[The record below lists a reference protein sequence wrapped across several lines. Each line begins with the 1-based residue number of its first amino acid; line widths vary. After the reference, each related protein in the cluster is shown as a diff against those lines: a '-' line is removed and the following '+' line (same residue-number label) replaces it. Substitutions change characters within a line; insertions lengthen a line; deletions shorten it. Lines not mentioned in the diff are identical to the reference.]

1 MAFNKD
7 ASVGMETHD
16 SIPQNPP
23 VTNSDLPGLEG
34 LERLVVPSDIS
45 TKSFIPFGIDGVLAV
60 ISPNGDVLR
69 MTKYIPGSSPR
80 VICLDAPGSSWDH
93 RGLYNLGAK
102 LEWQV
107 RRRSCGLGIR
117 LMAASEIEDP
127 NLEWI
132 NGRWPCIRYGVDGT
146 LVSILFTLNAGV
158 LSQQLII
165 ENPSSE
171 DKVVRFALET
181 GDATIRTLHVA
192 QSQWTPS
199 NSLHVLEPL
208 NARGCYRIAE
218 DTHENLQQDHHPATD
233 AVKGE
238 ARIAIFH
245 NGELFKLGDYAPVPI
260 RDDDERDGD
269 VQSKSDHTVP
279 SAPSGTLQVASKGIH
294 KLVLQCELQSH
305 NGEDSWNP
313 KYLNSESFLK
323 SEMSKSWSFKEHH
336 ELNPIFRRYLEHIL
350 CLCLVNV
357 PPEQGEECRVPF
369 INDVTLESKSTPL
382 SDL

>member
-1 MAFNKD
+1 M
-7 ASVGMETHD
+7 
-16 SIPQNPP
+16 
-23 VTNSDLPGLEG
+23 TNSHLPGLEG
-34 LERLVVPSDIS
+34 LERLVVPSDKE

-60 ISPNGDVLR
+60 ISPYGDVLR

-93 RGLYNLGAK
+93 RYLSNLGAEM
-102 LEWQV
+102 EWQV
-107 RRRSCGLGIR
+107 RQRNCGLGIR
-117 LMAASEIEDP
+117 LMAASEVQDP
-127 NLEWI
+127 ILEWI
-132 NGRWPCIRYGVDGT
+132 NGRWPCVRYGVDGI
-146 LVSILFTLNAGV
+146 LVSILFTVNAGV

-171 DKVVRFALET
+171 DKIVRFALET
-181 GDATIRTLHVA
+181 GDATVSTLRLA
-192 QSQWTPS
+192 EGQWTPS
-199 NSLHVLEPL
+199 DSLHVLEPL

-218 DTHENLQQDHHPATD
+218 DPNETRQQDHHPATD

-245 NGELFKLGDYAPVPI
+245 NAELFTLGDHASVPI
-260 RDDDERDGD
+260 RDDDEPDGD
-269 VQSKSDHTVP
+269 VQSKPDPTVL
-279 SAPSGTLQVASKGIH
+279 SALSGTLQVASKGIH

-305 NGEDSWNP
+305 SGEDSWNP
-313 KYLNSESFLK
+313 KYLHAESFLK

-357 PPEQGEECRVPF
+357 APDSGEEPRVAF
-369 INDVTLESKSTPL
+369 INDVTLESNSTPL